1 MCWWPAQQGSDI
13 SQGGRVPR
21 RIFANASELAAA
33 AAAMVAEQAAAAVA
47 ERGRFE
53 IALSG
58 GSTPLSAYTL
68 LAAPPYR
75 NGIAWDKVHI
85 FWSDERCVPPEHA
98 ESNYG
103 AAKTALLD
111 HIAIPAGNVHRMRGE
126 LPPDEAA
133 DEYRQ
138 QLLAYFATP
147 GFPVFDLILLGLGTD
162 GHTAS
167 LFPGSAALR
176 TGEVPVTE
184 NYVASLESWRLTFTL
199 PLINAARQVVFLV
212 SGASK
217 ASIVEEIMQPGGRP
231 LPAKA
236 VNPHSGGLT
245 WLLDADAASL
255 LPAT

>member
-1 MCWWPAQQGSDI
+1 MCSWRVLRGLDI
-13 SQGGRVPR
+13 LPGGNVPR
-21 RIFANASELAAA
+21 KIYENANELAAA
-33 AAAMVAEQAAAAVA
+33 AAALIAEQAAAAIA
-47 ERGRFE
+47 ARGRFD

-58 GSTPLSAYTL
+58 GTTPLHAYTL

-75 NGIAWDKVHI
+75 EGIPWDKVHI

-98 ESNYG
+98 DSNYR
-103 AAKTALLD
+103 AVKAALLD
-111 HIAIPAGNVHRMRGE
+111 HISLPKENIHRMHGE
-126 LPPDEAA
+126 LAPDEAA
-133 DEYRQ
+133 YEYRQ
-138 QLLAYFATP
+138 QLLAHFATP
-147 GFPVFDLILLGLGTD
+147 GFPVFDLILLGLGND

-199 PLINAARQVVFLV
+199 PLINAARQVIFLV
-212 SGASK
+212 SGAGK
-217 ASIVEEIMQPGGRP
+217 ASIVEEVMQPGGRP

-245 WLLDADAASL
+245 WLLDSEAASL
-255 LPAT
+255 LPAE

>member
-1 MCWWPAQQGSDI
+1 MQRQ
-13 SQGGRVPR
+13 VH
-21 RIFANASELAAA
+21 ANASELAAA
-33 AAAMVAEQAAAAVA
+33 AAALIAEQAALAIAA
-47 ERGRFE
+47 RGQFK

-58 GSTPLSAYTL
+58 GSTPLSAYQQ
-68 LAAPPYR
+68 LAAPPHQESVDWSR
-75 NGIAWDKVHI
+75 VHI

-98 ESNYG
+98 DSNYG
-103 AAKTALLD
+103 AAKAALLD
-111 HIAIPAGNVHRMRGE
+111 HVHIPAANTHRMHGE
-126 LPPDEAA
+126 LPPAQGAE
-133 DEYRQ
+133 EYRQ
-138 QLLAYFATP
+138 QLSTHFETP
-147 GFPVFDLILLGLGTD
+147 MFPTFDLILLGLGTD

-212 SGASK
+212 SGANK
-217 ASIVEEIMQPGGRP
+217 ASIVQEIFESGGRP

-245 WLLDADAASL
+245 WLLDAEAASS
-255 LPAT
+255 LPAD

>member
-1 MCWWPAQQGSDI
+1 MQHQ
-13 SQGGRVPR
+13 VY
-21 RIFANASELAAA
+21 ANTNELAAA
-33 AAAMVAEQAAAAVA
+33 AAVLIAEQAGLAIAA
-47 ERGRFE
+47 RGQFN

-58 GSTPLSAYTL
+58 GSTPLSAYKQ
-68 LAAPPYR
+68 LAAPPHQENIDWPR
-75 NGIAWDKVHI
+75 VHI

-103 AAKTALLD
+103 AAKAALLD
-111 HIAIPAGNVHRMRGE
+111 HVRVPAANIHRMHGE
-126 LPPDEAA
+126 LPPSQGAE
-133 DEYRQ
+133 EYRQ
-138 QLLAYFATP
+138 QLTAHFDTP
-147 GFPVFDLILLGLGTD
+147 MFPTFDLILLGLGTD

-167 LFPGSAALR
+167 LFPGSAAVR

-212 SGASK
+212 SGAGK
-217 ASIVEEIMQPGGRP
+217 ASIMQEMFESGGRP

-245 WLLDADAASL
+245 WLLDAGSASL
-255 LPAT
+255 LAD